1 MAPLDTNVL
10 KQNNP
15 AQISSRRR
23 AQMTLRK
30 LVVAASLAGLLA
42 LGVSVRVMPSAAQSQ
57 NNQQSADAQTVSGKV
72 SSIGSDHKSFLL
84 EVSSGNTMQFVLDNN
99 TQVEG
104 RVSTGTN
111 ATVSYQKKDDGTLLA
126 LMVAPQSSGDNN
138 PQQ

>member
-99 TQVEG
+99 TQVQG

>member
-10 KQNNP
+10 KENNP

-99 TQVEG
+99 TQVQG